1 MASFGIGVHGFLF
14 ALHWSSRSGIWPPPA
29 WLLSGMVSGVLLL
42 GSNVCFFSGSLVVRL
57 VTKQHRQVG
66 SLSVIGQL
74 LVLFLSFGFSQG
86 GWTAGVLVLSAEC
99 VMEYL
104 GALFVGF
111 VR

>member
-14 ALHWSSRSGIWPPPA
+14 ALHWSSRSGIWPPPE
-29 WLLSGMVSGVLLL
+29 WLLSGMLSGVLLL

-57 VTKQHRQVG
+57 VTKQDRQVG
-66 SLSVIGQL
+66 FLSIGQL

-86 GWTAGVLVLSAEC
+86 GRAAGVLVLSAEC

-104 GALFVGF
+104 GALFVGV